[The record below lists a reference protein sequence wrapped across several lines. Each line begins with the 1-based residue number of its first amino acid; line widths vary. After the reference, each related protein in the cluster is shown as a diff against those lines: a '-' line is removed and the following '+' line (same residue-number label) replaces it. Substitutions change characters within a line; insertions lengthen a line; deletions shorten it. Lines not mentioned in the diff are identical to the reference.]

1 MPNHARYWNVQ
12 LTQNTLDI
20 ALLAIEHFVQVS
32 ALTKTE
38 KRRTTLALQS
48 LWGIR
53 NSESAYEP
61 DRYDVPVLVDNKKV
75 VQWKTLLDEMLEK
88 ERPNIVALRLGITDT
103 ALDYIRSGLFIPS
116 VAMQKRML
124 DMAKVR
130 NAQG

>member
-103 ALDYIRSGLFIPS
+103 ALDYIRSGLFVPS
-116 VAMQKRML
+116 GAR
-124 DMAKVR
+124 
-130 NAQG
+130 